1 MATPRLDLIPA
12 DEARRILLQTP
23 PVGTEVVP
31 LRVAGGR
38 VLAAPFAATEDL
50 PGHPRS
56 VMDGYA
62 VRAADVAAASASAP
76 TILEVIGIV
85 PMGGT
90 FGGPVGPGQ
99 AVGISTGGF
108 LPAGADAVV
117 MIEHTRPAGE
127 AGVRGAATAP
137 ATGATRAPGSE
148 TAIAIDRGVGA
159 GANVIQRAED
169 VAAGAALLPRGRRLR
184 PQDIAALATFG
195 VASVTVHRRPRIAV
209 FSTGNE
215 LCEVG
220 ETPSP
225 GQVRDVNEWVLGTE
239 VELAGALAT
248 FGGIIRDDEAALADT
263 IARFLP
269 DHDGL
274 ILSGGSSVGVKDVS
288 GVVLGRLG
296 PPGVLFHGIDIRPGK
311 PTIFARVGDKPVV
324 GMPGFPT
331 SSMVVFDAFVR
342 PMLWRMG
349 GELDRDPWPT
359 QRRARMARAVPS
371 TVGRE
376 DYVRVRLFDRDG
388 ETWAEP
394 LSGGSSAISNLVFAD
409 GLVRIE
415 AARDRIAEGDPIDV
429 AGFV

>member
-1 MATPRLDLIPA
+1 MAPPQPLTLIPA
-12 DEARRILLQTP
+12 DEARRILLETP
-23 PVGTEVVP
+23 AVGTEVIA
-31 LRVAGGR
+31 LGAAGGR

-50 PGHPRS
+50 PTDARS

-62 VRAADVAAASASAP
+62 VRADDLVGASDGAP
-76 TILEVIGIV
+76 VTLAVVGVV

-90 FGGPVGPGQ
+90 FAGTVGAGQ

-117 MIEHTRPAGE
+117 MIEHTRPGPGGDARAVVISKPVAAG
-127 AGVRGAATAP
+127 G
-137 ATGATRAPGSE
+137 
-148 TAIAIDRGVGA
+148 
-159 GANVIQRAED
+159 NVIQRAED
-169 VAAGAALLPRGRRLR
+169 VARGAALLPAGRRLR

-195 VASVTVHRRPRIAV
+195 AATVTVHRRPRIAV

-215 LCEVG
+215 LCEVAA
-220 ETPSP
+220 TPAR

-239 VELAGALAT
+239 VELAGGLAT
-248 FGGIIRDDEAALADT
+248 RGGIIRDDEAALADT

-288 GVVLGRLG
+288 GVVFERLG

-349 GELDRDPWPT
+349 GERGRDPWPT
-359 QRRARMARAVPS
+359 QRRARLAHAVQS

-376 DYVRVRLFDRDG
+376 DYLRVRLFNRDG
-388 ETWAEP
+388 ELWADP
-394 LSGGSSAISNLVFAD
+394 LPGGSSAISNLVLAD
-409 GLVRIE
+409 GLVRVE
-415 AARDRIAEGDPIDV
+415 AARDRIAEGDPVEV
-429 AGFV
+429 AGF